1 MILEALENFLCFGTA
16 FALVGF
22 AIARMGR
29 AAAHWQRDAI
39 RPRTLVRLYTLA
51 LVVPPLT
58 SAWLVAA
65 ALLPRWW
72 FGEYEFYSAHP
83 GPVHSFHLIGALTD
97 HLEPA
102 LAYAVVLLVAGMA
115 LFLAWSTACR
125 HRRLAWA
132 VGRLQLTGVQPPAA
146 HLVMVEEAARR
157 HGFDVGL
164 VQSDYPLSFVWGLG
178 RSKLVLSSGLLNTL
192 TPSELA
198 GMLEHE
204 AVHHARHDNLVKLGL
219 AVCAHTSLAAPLG
232 RRLLRWR
239 NEQAE
244 LLCDEIAA
252 VRSSAPLEIAEALVK
267 LRRRTQLAIARSA
280 LAMPASR
287 FVPDDDRSVERRVRR
302 LLVFA
307 DAPPSPASAAAP
319 RHATPAIALAA
330 IFFASLVI
338 LGTWAP
344 FAIHAAT
351 ESVLQAFR

>member
-83 GPVHSFHLIGALTD
+83 GPVHSFHLMGALTD

-102 LAYAVVLLVAGMA
+102 LACAVVLLVAGMA
-115 LFLAWSTACR
+115 LLLAWSTAR
-125 HRRLAWA
+125 SHRRLAWA

-146 HLVMVEEAARR
+146 HLAMVEEAARR
-157 HGFDVGL
+157 HGLDVGL
-164 VQSDYPLSFVWGLG
+164 VQSDYPLSFVWGFR
-178 RSKLVLSSGLLNTL
+178 RSKLVLSSGLLATL
-192 TPSELA
+192 TPSELG

-204 AVHHARHDNLVKLGL
+204 AAHHARHDNLLKLAL
-219 AVCAHTSLAAPLG
+219 AVCAHASLAAPLG

-239 NEQAE
+239 NEQVE

-252 VRSSAPLEIAEALVK
+252 AHHPRWRCRLPASFPTMTEASSGASAVFWRSPMRRR
-267 LRRRTQLAIARSA
+267 LRRPLRLRGMRRRPSRS
-280 LAMPASR
+280 P
-287 FVPDDDRSVERRVRR
+287 RSF
-302 LLVFA
+302 L
-307 DAPPSPASAAAP
+307 
-319 RHATPAIALAA
+319 
-330 IFFASLVI
+330 
-338 LGTWAP
+338 
-344 FAIHAAT
+344 
-351 ESVLQAFR
+351 